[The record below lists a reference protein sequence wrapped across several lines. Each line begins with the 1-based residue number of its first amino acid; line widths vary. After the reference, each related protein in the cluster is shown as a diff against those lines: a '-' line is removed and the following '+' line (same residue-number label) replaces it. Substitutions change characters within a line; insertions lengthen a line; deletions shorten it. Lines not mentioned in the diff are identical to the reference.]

1 MSKSKN
7 LQNYKVIVITGPTAS
22 GKTELSIKLALDL
35 DTEIISADSRQIYKY
50 MDICTAKPN
59 KKEIDTVSHHLIDF
73 LDPNEEFSAGKF
85 VKEAETKVKKIISK
99 NKIPIICGGTYFY
112 IKSFFE
118 GLFEENESFT
128 DDDIRKKLN
137 EELKNS
143 GIEKL
148 QQDLKKYDLE
158 TYSKIEID
166 NPRRI
171 IRALEYY
178 YKTGEKI
185 SNAHLYRNETHSI
198 YKPIY
203 FAIDYPRDVLYER
216 INFRCETMWNNGLL
230 KEYQNLINLNYNKEI
245 NSLNTVGYN
254 EIRLLLENKYNEEQA
269 LSEFKKNT
277 RRYAK
282 RQLTW
287 LRKNS
292 NINWINYKAGNKVE
306 LIKKKIIECQ

>member
-50 MDICTAKPN
+50 MDICTAKPS
-59 KKEIDTVSHHLIDF
+59 KKELDTVSHHLIDF

-287 LRKNS
+287 LRKNC

>member
-50 MDICTAKPN
+50 MDICTAKPS
-59 KKEIDTVSHHLIDF
+59 KKELDTVSHHLIDF